1 MPGEALTWT
10 SLSND
15 TSMIT
20 LDHITAQRIV
30 DRAMQVIGHS
40 VNVMTPDGVIIAS
53 GDPLRVGEVHQ
64 GARHV
69 ALQGESLAVDA
80 CNAEKFPGVRHGVNV
95 PITVGHQI
103 VAVVGISGEP
113 AKVLPFADL
122 VKVTAELMLEQ
133 TALLELGQ
141 HRRRQIEDTLLA
153 LIIGRTVPEIWL
165 DRIGFDLAQSRLALI
180 IEPAQ
185 LPGPDDF
192 VISLMRQ
199 LELSDKSLL
208 LAQVAPQRLLVL
220 APVKPSGT
228 GGLRSITEQAL
239 SRLQRGLPAATYMA
253 VVLAAGQFVEGNLQ
267 GCYESALA
275 TMVNGRRESPQK
287 RIHYYSDDPVTIL
300 WESLH
305 PGWQQQELLRPLQAL
320 HSHPRHLLYVR
331 TLKAFLDANGDVQ
344 QCAVS
349 LHLHRNT
356 IRYRLKSVE
365 QLTGLSPFR
374 LPELLHLYLALNS
387 DSRPSRR

>member
-1 MPGEALTWT
+1 
-10 SLSND
+10 
-15 TSMIT
+15 MIT
-20 LDHITAQRIV
+20 LDHTTAQRIV

-53 GDPLRVGEVHQ
+53 GNPLRVGEVHQ

-69 ALQGESLAVDA
+69 AMQGEFLAVDGS
-80 CNAEKFPGVRHGVNV
+80 NAKQFPQVHPGVNV
-95 PITVGHQI
+95 PITVGQQV

-113 AKVLPFADL
+113 AKVFQFADL

-153 LIIGRTVPEIWL
+153 LIHGRTLPESWL
-165 DRIGFDLAQSRLALI
+165 DRIDFDLAQPRLALI
-180 IEPAQ
+180 VEPAQ
-185 LPGPDDF
+185 LPGPEDF

-199 LELSDKSLL
+199 LELGDKSLL

-220 APVKPSGT
+220 APVKPSGSAT
-228 GGLRSITEQAL
+228 LSSMAEQAL
-239 SRLQRGLPAATYMA
+239 SLLQSRLSAITHMA
-253 VVLAAGQFVEGNLQ
+253 FVIAAGQYIEGSLK
-267 GCYESALA
+267 GCYESSVA
-275 TMVNGRRESPQK
+275 TMAHGRREAPQSNV
-287 RIHYYSDDPVTIL
+287 HYYSDDPVAIL

-305 PGWQQQELLRPLQAL
+305 PGWQQQELLHPLQAL
-320 HSHPRHLLYVR
+320 QAHPRYLLYVR
-331 TLKAFLDANGDVQ
+331 TLLAFFDANGDIK
-344 QCAVS
+344 QCAAA

-356 IRYRLKSVE
+356 VRYRLKSIE

-374 LPELLHLYLALNS
+374 LPELLHLYLALKS
-387 DSRPSRR
+387 GDLSVKY

>member
-1 MPGEALTWT
+1 
-10 SLSND
+10 
-15 TSMIT
+15 MIIN
-20 LDHITAQRIV
+20 LDHTTAQRIV

-69 ALQGESLAVDA
+69 ALRGESLSVDA
-80 CNAEKFPGVRHGVNV
+80 ANAERFPGVRHGVNV
-95 PITVGHQI
+95 PITVGHQV

-133 TALLELGQ
+133 TALLEIGQ

-153 LIIGRTVPEIWL
+153 LINGRTVPQSWL
-165 DRIGFDLAQSRLALI
+165 DRIDVDLVQPRLALI

-185 LPGPDDF
+185 LPGADDF

-220 APVKPSGT
+220 APVKPSGAT
-228 GGLRSITEQAL
+228 GGRSIAEQAL
-239 SRLQRGLPAATYMA
+239 LRLQRCLSATTYMS
-253 VVLAAGQFVEGNLQ
+253 VVFAAGQYIEGSLQ

-275 TMVNGRRESPQK
+275 TMTNGRRESPQS
-287 RIHYYSDDPVTIL
+287 RLHYYSDDPVTIL

-320 HSHPRHLLYVR
+320 QTHPRHLVYVR
-331 TLKAFLDANGDVQ
+331 TLQAFLDANGDVQ
-344 QCAVS
+344 RCATA

-356 IRYRLKSVE
+356 IRYRLKSIE

-374 LPELLHLYLALNS
+374 LPELLHLYLALSS
-387 DSRPSRR
+387 DSLPSDF

>member
-1 MPGEALTWT
+1 
-10 SLSND
+10 
-15 TSMIT
+15 MIT
-20 LDHITAQRIV
+20 LDHNTAQRIV

-53 GDPLRVGEVHQ
+53 GDPLRVGELHH

-69 ALQGESLAVDA
+69 ALRGESLAVDA
-80 CNAEKFPGVRHGVNV
+80 SNAEQFTGVRHGVNV
-95 PITVGHQI
+95 PITVGQHI

-113 AKVLPFADL
+113 AKVLQFADL

-141 HRRRQIEDTLLA
+141 HRRRQTEDTLLA
-153 LIIGRTVPEIWL
+153 LINGRAVPQSWL
-165 DRIGFDLAQSRLALI
+165 DRIGFDLAQPRLALI

-192 VISLMRQ
+192 VILLMRQ

-220 APVKPSGT
+220 APIKPAST
-228 GGLRSITEQAL
+228 TALRSMTEQGL
-239 SRLQRGLPAATYMA
+239 SLLQSSLSANVHMS
-253 VVLAAGQFVEGNLQ
+253 VVIAAGQYIEGSLQ

-275 TMVNGRRESPQK
+275 TMASGRRESP
-287 RIHYYSDDPVTIL
+287 HSSVHCYSDDPVTIL
-300 WESLH
+300 WESLR
-305 PGWQQQELLRPLQAL
+305 PSWQQQELLRPLQTLRA
-320 HSHPRHLLYVR
+320 HPRHLLYVR
-331 TLKAFLDANGDVQ
+331 TLQAFFDANGDVK
-344 QCAVS
+344 QCAAV

-356 IRYRLKSVE
+356 VRYRLKGVE

-374 LPELLHLYLALNS
+374 LPELLHLYLALKS
-387 DSRPSRR
+387 DDLSTKQ

>member
-1 MPGEALTWT
+1 
-10 SLSND
+10 
-15 TSMIT
+15 MIT
-20 LDHITAQRIV
+20 LDHATAQRIV

-40 VNVMTPDGVIIAS
+40 VNVMTPDGMIIAS
-53 GDPLRVGEVHQ
+53 GDPLRVGEIHQ

-69 ALQGESLAVDA
+69 ALRGETLAVDA
-80 CNAEKFPGVRHGVNV
+80 HNAEQFPGVRHGVNV
-95 PITVGHQI
+95 PITFGHQV

-122 VKVTAELMLEQ
+122 VKVTAELMLEH

-153 LIIGRTVPEIWL
+153 LINGSIVPQTWL
-165 DRIGFDLAQSRLALI
+165 DRVGIDQAQPRLVLI
-180 IEPAQ
+180 IEPAP
-185 LPGPDDF
+185 LPGPGDF

-220 APVKPSGT
+220 IPIKPSGSSAQ
-228 GGLRSITEQAL
+228 RSMPEQSL
-239 SRLQRGLPAATYMA
+239 TRLQRSLSAVTYKSIVIA
-253 VVLAAGQFVEGNLQ
+253 VGQYIENNLQ
-267 GCYESALA
+267 ACYESALA
-275 TMVNGRRESPQK
+275 TMTHGRRESPHK
-287 RIHYYSDDPVTIL
+287 KIHFYSENPVTVL

-305 PGWQQQELLRPLQAL
+305 PGWQQHELLRPLQVLRA
-320 HSHPRHLLYVR
+320 HPRYLLYVR
-331 TLKAFLDANGDVQ
+331 TLQAFLNANGDVQ
-344 QCAVS
+344 QCASV

-356 IRYRLKSVE
+356 IRYRLKGIE

-374 LPELLHLYLALNS
+374 LPELLHLYLALHSGSPPKNS
-387 DSRPSRR
+387 

>member
-1 MPGEALTWT
+1 
-10 SLSND
+10 
-15 TSMIT
+15 MIT

-53 GDPLRVGEVHQ
+53 GDPLRVGEIHQ
-64 GARHV
+64 AACYV
-69 ALQGESLAVDA
+69 ALQAEPLAVDA
-80 CNAEKFPGVRHGVNV
+80 CNAEHFPGVRHGVNV
-95 PITVGHQI
+95 PITVGHQV

-113 AKVLPFADL
+113 AKVLQFADL

-153 LIIGRTVPEIWL
+153 LINGRNVPQSWL
-165 DRIGFDLAQSRLALI
+165 DRIDVDLAQPHLALV

-192 VISLMRQ
+192 VILLMRQ
-199 LELSDKSLL
+199 LEFSDKDLL

-220 APVKPSGT
+220 APVKLPGSGA
-228 GGLRSITEQAL
+228 LRSMTEQAL
-239 SRLQRGLPAATYMA
+239 SHLQASLATTAHMD
-253 VVLAAGQFVEGNLQ
+253 VVIAAGQYIESNLQ

-275 TMVNGRRESPQK
+275 TMAHGRRESPQK
-287 RIHYYSDDPVTIL
+287 NVHCYSDDPVIVL

-305 PGWQQQELLRPLQAL
+305 PNWQQQELQHPLQTLRA
-320 HSHPRHLLYVR
+320 HPRHLLYVR
-331 TLKAFLDANGDVQ
+331 TLQAFFDANGDVK
-344 QCAVS
+344 QCAEA

-356 IRYRLKSVE
+356 VRYRLKGIE

-374 LPELLHLYLALNS
+374 LAELFHLYLALKS
-387 DSRPSRR
+387 DNLPIKH

>member
-1 MPGEALTWT
+1 
-10 SLSND
+10 
-15 TSMIT
+15 MIT
-20 LDHITAQRIV
+20 LDHTTAQRIV

-53 GDPLRVGEVHQ
+53 GNPLRVGEVHP

-69 ALQGESLAVDA
+69 VLGGEPLAVDA
-80 CNAEKFPGVRHGVNV
+80 GNAAQYPGVRHGVNL
-95 PITVGHQI
+95 PIAVGQQL

-113 AKVLPFADL
+113 SKVLPFADL
-122 VKVTAELMLEQ
+122 VKITAELMLEQ

-153 LIIGRTVPEIWL
+153 LINGRTVPQSWL
-165 DRIGFDLAQSRLALI
+165 DRIDFDPSQPRLALI
-180 IEPAQ
+180 VEPAQ
-185 LPGPDDF
+185 LPGADDF

-199 LELSDKSLL
+199 IELRDKSLL

-220 APVKPSGT
+220 APVKTTAATAPH
-228 GGLRSITEQAL
+228 LMTEHAL
-239 SRLQRGLPAATYMA
+239 SLLQSSLCAATRMA
-253 VVLAAGQFVEGNLQ
+253 VVISAGQYIEGSLQ

-275 TMVNGRRESPQK
+275 TMAHGRRESPQNN
-287 RIHYYSDDPVTIL
+287 IHCYSDDPVAIL

-305 PGWQQQELLRPLQAL
+305 PGWQQQELLRPLQTLQA
-320 HSHPRHLLYVR
+320 HPRYLLYIR
-331 TLKAFLDANGDVQ
+331 TLQAFFKANGDVK
-344 QCAVS
+344 QCAAA

-356 IRYRLKSVE
+356 VRYRLKGIE

-374 LPELLHLYLALNS
+374 LPELLHLHLALTS
-387 DSRPSRR
+387 DNCLVKR